1 MPAWSI
7 SLTERR
13 ISWGWYK
20 ELESERVRELES
32 ERVRELESERM
43 RELERE
49 RFRVI
54 MHE

>member
-1 MPAWSI
+1 MPAWRI
-7 SLTERR
+7 SLTERT

-20 ELESERVRELES
+20 ELES